1 MRFTTYDN
9 IAEQLDRTTQWINVK
24 YKEVFSVKVKYSTY
38 YQIIKRYNPT
48 IQEHE
53 FYIAFMSNKDKD
65 NRKCRIDEL
74 GRCKFS
80 IAEIWNDFCPDV
92 KTDTNVKLDYVESI
106 GDADIFK
113 LSR

>member
-1 MRFTTYDN
+1 MWANYLFFALILLFFLLYNLST
-9 IAEQLDRTTQWINVK
+9 IN
-24 YKEVFSVKVKYSTY
+24 
-38 YQIIKRYNPT
+38 PA

-53 FYIAFMSNKDKD
+53 FYIAFMPNKDKD

-80 IAEIWNDFCPDV
+80 IAEIWNDFCPDI